1 MEAIKTYIDN
11 VFSAYPQN
19 VRVMKLKNEMLASM
33 EEKYH
38 ELKSQGK
45 SENEAIGSVIA
56 NFGNMDEI
64 IGELGIEAASTS
76 ENTISLTA
84 EEVGEYMTQSRKS
97 SFWVGVGVWLILAS
111 ISAMI
116 LVSGSTYGDFE
127 GATVLILF
135 VALAVAVPLFIKS
148 GMNSSRFEHYT
159 RQKIVLPASLKAD
172 LEEQSK
178 RFGSRFFTMISV
190 GVGAIIL
197 AVGVVAVSQNTSSIS
212 FGFPVFISIG
222 GESAWEPAM
231 LLAVIGFS
239 VFLFVTASSRK
250 GVYDVLLGKGEYA
263 DKRATNDTE
272 RAIGGLAAVYWPAV
286 TAVYLAWS
294 FIGDAWDRSW
304 IVWPVAGVLFGALYG
319 LIYWIQQSKKSKH

>member
-97 SFWVGVGVWLILAS
+97 S
-111 ISAMI
+111 
-116 LVSGSTYGDFE
+116 
-127 GATVLILF
+127 
-135 VALAVAVPLFIKS
+135 
-148 GMNSSRFEHYT
+148 
-159 RQKIVLPASLKAD
+159 
-172 LEEQSK
+172 
-178 RFGSRFFTMISV
+178 
-190 GVGAIIL
+190 
-197 AVGVVAVSQNTSSIS
+197 
-212 FGFPVFISIG
+212 
-222 GESAWEPAM
+222 
-231 LLAVIGFS
+231 
-239 VFLFVTASSRK
+239 
-250 GVYDVLLGKGEYA
+250 
-263 DKRATNDTE
+263 
-272 RAIGGLAAVYWPAV
+272 
-286 TAVYLAWS
+286 
-294 FIGDAWDRSW
+294 
-304 IVWPVAGVLFGALYG
+304 
-319 LIYWIQQSKKSKH
+319 